1 MVLIG
6 WVLTL
11 SDADLP
17 EDNSP
22 RGWITYPVR
31 RAESMLRI
39 SRSPWRMC

>member
-11 SDADLP
+11 SDAGLP
-17 EDNSP
+17 EDNSS
-22 RGWITYPVR
+22 REWNTYPVR
-31 RAESMLRI
+31 RTESMLRI